1 MRSALEFY
9 TSVIFWGGDYYGRLG
24 DHVMGN
30 RLIAVLAFLNAL
42 GLIGCMILMA
52 GAIISSEPTAVM
64 WVTRA
69 LRLSVHVFVVGCA
82 LPAVAWGISAM
93 EMNRAHDR
101 IRMLESWAVYLLL
114 LFSWACFLWA
124 HGDYRSLSQPV

>member
-1 MRSALEFY
+1 
-9 TSVIFWGGDYYGRLG
+9 
-24 DHVMGN
+24 MGN

-42 GLIGCMILMA
+42 GLFGCMILMA
-52 GAIISSEPTAVM
+52 GAIISSDPTAVM
-64 WVTRA
+64 WVTQA

-93 EMNRAHDR
+93 EIDRDHDR

-114 LFSWACFLWA
+114 LV
-124 HGDYRSLSQPV
+124 SLGLFFVGAWRIPNSLLAGAGLLPLPPVR